1 MDMMKFNKCT
11 DRVARLRELV
21 IGAPEICTDRAQFL
35 TESYMQTEGEP
46 MVTRRAKGMVHVL
59 ENMRIRIDDGELI
72 VGNSTSKHRG
82 APLIPELQ
90 WEWYLEE
97 TDLLSQRQW
106 DRCAP
111 VGAEERKVMQEYL
124 PYWKGKTPIEEWA
137 SRVDRVALANQDRAV
152 FMSIAGQAFHLA
164 HTAVDFEKALG
175 IGFEAMKQQIDEEIA
190 RTDPANQEKITYI
203 TASKM
208 ALDGVIRFANRYA
221 ELADRMADEEK
232 DEKRC
237 AELRQIAVNC
247 RRVPAYPPE
256 SFQQA
261 LQAMW
266 FVVLGL
272 RIEAPALGIT
282 FGRPDQYLYPFYR
295 ADIDNGVLTA
305 EQAEE
310 LVALTLVKMND
321 MAMII
326 PTAHVETLGGFA
338 TMAGITLG
346 GATPDG
352 KPATNELS
360 WLILEAETQVGLTV
374 DEVVIRV
381 GEETPDDFI
390 IRACAANKLLR
401 GKLKFASDYTVLKQ
415 FEKEGRPI
423 EAARDYTISGCFT
436 PAVPKKYFDT
446 TATNVNAAIMLEFAL
461 NNGVSRITG
470 EKWGIETGDPR
481 SFTSFEEVM
490 DAFKKQ
496 IEAAVVP
503 GIGANTLLREVYAK
517 YVPQPFQSILFD
529 GCLEKGVD
537 VCDGLTYPFSNE
549 GYGLNGLVD
558 CGDSLAAL
566 KKAVFEDKFCTMA
579 ELIDA
584 LDKNFEGYEELR
596 QYLIKLPKFGNG
608 IDYVDDITNLVI
620 DAFYD
625 ELAKHKGYKGD
636 NLALCSATG
645 TNHLMLGHLLG
656 ATPDGRLAGEPLA
669 EGGVSPH
676 QGRNKTGVTG
686 TFNSVSHLNHVELPG
701 GSVFNMRINPSA
713 LRDEA
718 RLARF
723 AALLRTYCKR
733 GGFHAQFNIVDSET
747 LRQAQREP
755 EKFKDLVVRVATYSA
770 LFTELSTALQNDI
783 IERSEFEDL

>member
-21 IGAPEICTDRAQFL
+21 IGPPEICADRAKYL
-35 TESYMQTEGEP
+35 TESFMQTEGEP
-46 MVTRRAKGMVHVL
+46 MVMRRAKAMDHVMQ
-59 ENMRIRIDDGELI
+59 NMRIRIDDGELV

-90 WEWYLEE
+90 WKWYIEE
-97 TDLLSQRQW
+97 IELLSTRQW

-111 VGAEERKVMQEYL
+111 VGQEEQEIMRKYL
-124 PYWKGKTPIEEWA
+124 PYWEGRTPVEEWER
-137 SRVDRVALANQDRAV
+137 RVEPVALANQMRSV
-152 FMSIAGQAFHLA
+152 FSSIAGQAFHLA
-164 HTAVDFEKALG
+164 HTAVDFKKALSL
-175 IGFEAMKQQIDEEIA
+175 GFEAMKQEIDEEIA
-190 RTDPANQEKITYI
+190 KTDPANTEKITYI
-203 TASKM
+203 TAAKLS
-208 ALDGVIRFANRYA
+208 LDAVIRFANRYA
-221 ELADRMADEEK
+221 DLADSMAEKETDEQ
-232 DEKRC
+232 RRV
-237 AELRQIAVNC
+237 ELKQIAVNC
-247 RRVPAYPPE
+247 RRVPAYPPQ
-256 SFQQA
+256 SFHQA

-272 RIEAPALGIT
+272 RIEGPALGIT
-282 FGRPDQYLYPFYR
+282 FGRPDQYLYPYFR
-295 ADIDNGVLTA
+295 ADIDNGVLTP

-321 MAMII
+321 MAMLI

-352 KPATNELS
+352 KCAVNDLS

-374 DEVVIRV
+374 DEVVIRI

-390 IRACAANKLLR
+390 IRACAANKVLR
-401 GKLKFASDYTVLKQ
+401 GKLKFVSDYTVLKQ

-423 EAARDYTISGCFT
+423 EAARDYTLSGCFT
-436 PAVPKKYFDT
+436 PAVPAKYFDT
-446 TATNVNAAIMLEFAL
+446 TATNINAALMLEFAL

-481 SFTSFEEVM
+481 KFTSFDEVM

-496 IEAAVVP
+496 ISAAVVP

-517 YVPQPFQSILFD
+517 YVPQPYQSILFE
-529 GCLEKGVD
+529 GCLEKGID
-537 VCDGLTYPFSNE
+537 VCDGLTFPFSNE
-549 GYGLNGLVD
+549 GYGLNGLIDV
-558 CGDSLAAL
+558 GDSLAAL
-566 KKAVFEDKFCTMA
+566 KRAVFEDKFCTMS
-579 ELIDA
+579 EMIDA

-620 DAFYD
+620 DAFYE
-625 ELAKHKGYKGD
+625 ELNKYKGYKGD
-636 NLALCSATG
+636 NLSLCSATG
-645 TNHLMLGHLLG
+645 TNHLMLGRLQG

-676 QGRNKTGVTG
+676 QGRNKTGITG

-747 LRQAQREP
+747 LRAAQREP
-755 EKFKDLVVRVATYSA
+755 EKYKDLVVRVATYSA
-770 LFTELSTALQNDI
+770 LFTELSTSLQNDI